1 VFAPL
6 GITRDRPGKSLKTG
20 QAPGEVPYYSQYTGP
35 SVFDAVGT
43 TVPAPYG
50 SFNVE
55 NRTAMGGWLT
65 TAVDYVRFT
74 QYY

>member
-6 GITRDRPGKSLKTG
+6 GITRDRPGKSLRAG
-20 QAPGEVPYYSQYTGP
+20 ARRGAVLLPVHRP
-35 SVFDAVGT
+35 SVFDAAGT